1 MPNNHRYLYIKVYIV
16 IMGLLYMDDETIAD
30 MRKVW
35 AKKVLKGEKVSLAAV
50 VRERWHNGAD

>member
-1 MPNNHRYLYIKVYIV
+1 
-16 IMGLLYMDDETIAD
+16 MDDETIAD